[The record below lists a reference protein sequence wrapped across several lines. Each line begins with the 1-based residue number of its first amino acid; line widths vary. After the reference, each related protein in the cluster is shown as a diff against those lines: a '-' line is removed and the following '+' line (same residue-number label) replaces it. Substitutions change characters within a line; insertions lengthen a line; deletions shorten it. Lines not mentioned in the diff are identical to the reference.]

1 MNARKKPH
9 NAHFSGALSDG
20 WCRGAGRPSP
30 SGTTLA
36 LLLAMLPIFEA
47 SASESMIPDSRPW
60 FPEKI
65 MFKQ

>member
-9 NAHFSGALSDG
+9 NAHLSGVLSDG
-20 WCRGAGRPSP
+20 RRRGAGKFSP

-47 SASESMIPDSRPW
+47 PASQGMIPESGSR
-60 FPEKI
+60 FPEKVVL
-65 MFKQ
+65 KQ